1 MTSDTSSHRE
11 KIRISGALRSGILS
25 FITLSALTLSV
36 LAADRISEGVRLG
49 ILLCGSAIIPAVF
62 PFMIISDAV
71 ISCCDFGRLKHAG
84 SLFERVF
91 HIPGA
96 GISAF
101 ICGILCGFPLGAK
114 CATELYS
121 QRKITRDEAEVLIA
135 FSNNTGPAFII
146 SGIGT
151 AMRGSTKDGVIL
163 YLVTVIS
170 AITVGFI
177 FRPNRIKCSNLKNNI
192 KQTFSFVSSVRAAGI
207 NTVIVCAYI
216 LFFSAV
222 SNIIRT
228 VIGDGIICGSVLS
241 FLEVGNAAHFL
252 SSQLKFSQKIAFPM
266 TAFAVAFSGI
276 SVHMQAATFV
286 LPAGLRMK
294 KYALIKFV
302 QGLIAAL
309 ISFGYA
315 LYAK

>member
-1 MTSDTSSHRE
+1 MTSDTSSRRE
-11 KIRISGALRSGILS
+11 KIKISGALRSAILS

-36 LAADRISEGVRLG
+36 LAADKISEGVRLG

-71 ISCCDFGRLKHAG
+71 VSYCDFGRLKHAG

-91 HIPGA
+91 HIPSS

-114 CATELYS
+114 CATDLYS
-121 QRKITRDEAEVLIA
+121 KGKITRDEAEVLIA

-151 AMRGSTKDGVIL
+151 GMRGSIKDGVVL

-177 FRPNRIKCSNLKNNI
+177 FRPTSTKSVNFKNNI
-192 KQTFSFVSSVRAAGI
+192 KQNYSLVSSVRTAGT
-207 NTVIVCAYI
+207 NTVIICAYI

-222 SNIIRT
+222 SNIIRAI
-228 VIGDGIICGSVLS
+228 IGDGIICGSVLS

-266 TAFAVAFSGI
+266 TAFAIAFSGI
-276 SVHMQAATFV
+276 SVHMQAAAFV

-294 KYALIKFV
+294 KYALIKFS

-309 ISFGYA
+309 IAFGYA
-315 LYAK
+315 LYTK